1 VIIAGERLNEKIVSA
16 GRRCNGREATAR
28 LSNQHARRVRYPE
41 PLLQLLDH
49 VPALL
54 Q

>member
-1 VIIAGERLNEKIVSA
+1 MDALDEKFAIARTRS
-16 GRRCNGREATAR
+16 R
-28 LSNQHARRVRYPE
+28 QHARRVRYPE
-41 PLLQLLDH
+41 LRLQLLDH